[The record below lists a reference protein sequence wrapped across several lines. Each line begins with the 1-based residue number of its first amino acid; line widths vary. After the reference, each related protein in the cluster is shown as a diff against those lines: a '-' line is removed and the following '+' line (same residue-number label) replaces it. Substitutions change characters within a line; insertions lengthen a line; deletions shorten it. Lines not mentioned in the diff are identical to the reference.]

1 MIIKQYQIKNTNL
14 NKYNL
19 YLLYGKNEGLQNEV
33 ISEKFLK
40 NFKGELNR
48 YDENEFI
55 NNNET
60 LISEF
65 YNKSLFDDEKIII
78 ISRSTDKIV
87 KFIETILKKGVDNIK
102 IILKSGALEKRSKL
116 RTLFEKNNTIITIPF
131 YEDDQQNL
139 IPIVYNF
146 MNKNNIN
153 LSRESINLIVSRAG
167 GDRENLKQE
176 LDKIYN
182 YAITN
187 KNVGLETIQRLSN
200 LVENFSV
207 NELADSYL
215 EKNKKNVAKILNENN
230 YSDEDCILILRTILN
245 KSKRLLNVIEKYNKD
260 ENLDEVISN
269 FRPPIF
275 WKDKSIVKKQAKS
288 WDLEDL
294 KNKIFKI
301 NKIEALVKTNSKN
314 ALNLVSDFVVNYQ

>member
-40 NFKGELNR
+40 NFKGGLNR

-87 KFIETILKKGVDNIK
+87 KFIENILEKGVDNVK

-131 YEDDQQNL
+131 YEDDQENL
-139 IPIVYNF
+139 TPIVYNF

-187 KNVGLETIQRLSN
+187 KNVRLETIQKLSN

-260 ENLDEVISN
+260 ENLDEVISSV
-269 FRPPIF
+269 RPPIF
-275 WKDKSIVKKQAKS
+275 WKDKDIVKKQAKS
-288 WDLEDL
+288 WDLVDL

-314 ALNLVSDFVVNYQ
+314 ALNLVSDFVINYQ

>member
-1 MIIKQYQIKNTNL
+1 M
-14 NKYNL
+14 
-19 YLLYGKNEGLQNEV
+19 
-33 ISEKFLK
+33 
-40 NFKGELNR
+40 
-48 YDENEFI
+48 
-55 NNNET
+55 
-60 LISEF
+60 
-65 YNKSLFDDEKIII
+65 
-78 ISRSTDKIV
+78 
-87 KFIETILKKGVDNIK
+87 
-102 IILKSGALEKRSKL
+102 KSGALEKRSKL

-131 YEDDQQNL
+131 YEDDEQNL
-139 IPIVYNF
+139 TPIVNNF
-146 MNKNNIN
+146 INKNNIN

-187 KNVGLETIQRLSN
+187 KNVRLETIQRLSN
-200 LVENFSV
+200 LAENFSV

-245 KSKRLLNVIEKYNKD
+245 KSKRLLNVIKKYNKD
-260 ENLDEVISN
+260 ENLDEVISSH
-269 FRPPIF
+269 RPPIF
-275 WKDKSIVKKQAKS
+275 WKDKIIVKKQAKL

-301 NKIEALVKTNSKN
+301 NNIEALVKTNSKN

>member
-1 MIIKQYQIKNTNL
+1 M
-14 NKYNL
+14 
-19 YLLYGKNEGLQNEV
+19 
-33 ISEKFLK
+33 
-40 NFKGELNR
+40 
-48 YDENEFI
+48 
-55 NNNET
+55 
-60 LISEF
+60 
-65 YNKSLFDDEKIII
+65 
-78 ISRSTDKIV
+78 
-87 KFIETILKKGVDNIK
+87 
-102 IILKSGALEKRSKL
+102 KSGALEKRSKL

-131 YEDDQQNL
+131 YEDDQENL
-139 IPIVYNF
+139 TPIVYNF
-146 MNKNNIN
+146 INKNNIN

-187 KNVGLETIQRLSN
+187 KNVRLETIQRLSN

-260 ENLDEVISN
+260 ENLDEVISS

-275 WKDKSIVKKQAKS
+275 WKDKGIVKKQAKS

-294 KNKIFKI
+294 KNKMFKI

>member
-87 KFIETILKKGVDNIK
+87 KFIENILEKGVDNVK

-131 YEDDQQNL
+131 YEDDQENL
-139 IPIVYNF
+139 TPIVYNF
-146 MNKNNIN
+146 INKNNIN